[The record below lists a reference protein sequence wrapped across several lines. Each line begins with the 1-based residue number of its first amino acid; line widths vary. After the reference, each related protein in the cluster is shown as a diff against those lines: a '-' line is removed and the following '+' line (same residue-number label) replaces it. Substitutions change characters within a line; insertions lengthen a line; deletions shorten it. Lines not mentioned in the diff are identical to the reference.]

1 MSGADDRETRQPPS
15 DWVRRFAGL
24 VPAGGP
30 VLDLACGSGR
40 HARLFLALGHPVT
53 ALDRDLS
60 GLADIAGAGGLEAIA
75 ADLEA
80 GRPWPLGERRFAG
93 VVVANYL
100 HRPLFPAIVAA
111 VAPGGVLIYE
121 TFAVGNERFGRPH
134 NPDHLPRPDEL
145 IAVVAGHLDVIAYEN
160 LELSEPRPAMVQ
172 RIAAARPV
180 AA

>member
-1 MSGADDRETRQPPS
+1 MSGADDGGSRQPPS
-15 DWVRRFAGL
+15 YWVRSFAGL

-30 VLDLACGSGR
+30 VLDLACGGGR

-53 ALDRDLS
+53 ALDRDLA
-60 GLADIAGAGGLEAIA
+60 GLADIAGAAGLETIA

-93 VVVANYL
+93 VVVVNYL

-134 NPDHLPRPDEL
+134 NPDHLLRPDEL
-145 IAVVAGHLDVIAYEN
+145 TAAVAGQLDVIAYEN
-160 LELSEPRPAMVQ
+160 LEISEPRPAMVQ
-172 RIAAARPV
+172 RIAAARS
-180 AA
+180 AAA